1 MLPRYVALI
10 PLIVLTGICG
20 STAGA
25 EVDVQADED
34 TLRAAR
40 LRIDGPSLLEL
51 FRKRT
56 PDADSQ
62 ARIQTL
68 IAQLGS
74 DSFCE
79 REEASEELTGYGVAA
94 AGLLRAATHH
104 ADLEIRW
111 RARDALAL
119 IEPND
124 LSTEV
129 LIAALHV
136 LGHRKPARM
145 VEVLLDYAPHA
156 ADAEIVEE
164 LCLAL
169 SSAAVLDRRDAR
181 PTGGAN
187 PQLVRALTDKSPI
200 KKALAAAA
208 LCRGGC
214 REQLPSVRRL
224 LRDSD
229 PQVRRRVALSLLEA
243 REKSAV
249 PVLIDLLTE
258 LPITDAEHVESML
271 LQVSGDTA
279 PKGNL
284 DDRGDAGPTMRGKYR
299 DAWAEWW
306 KQHGEELDLAKVE
319 LASQWRGYTLA
330 VCSTAFRAGRG
341 VRGARFGCV
350 LELDA
355 QGRTRWQ
362 IKGLS
367 YPVDAQVL
375 DERRVLVTE
384 YRPGQVT
391 EYNHNGVVLRRISVP
406 DQPLTARRL
415 ANGNTLITTYSRV
428 FEVDRQDKEVWT
440 TSGNRFDA
448 IAAACP
454 LPVGEVGVCFRSGE
468 FVRVGR
474 NGKVRASFRGIGRL
488 FGPYGAHIQ
497 GLPNGHILVPQYHDN
512 KVVEFDRKG
521 REVWSASYPRPIC
534 AQRLPNGR
542 TLVASYG
549 STFYVELDKS
559 GREVKRRDCDA
570 PLMFV
575 AGR

>member
-1 MLPRYVALI
+1 MLPRYITLI
-10 PLIVLTGICG
+10 PLLVLTGIWG
-20 STAGA
+20 SAAGGETDA
-25 EVDVQADED
+25 QADEE
-34 TLRAAR
+34 TLRTAR

-62 ARIQTL
+62 ARIQSL
-68 IAQLGS
+68 IAQLGN
-74 DSFCE
+74 DSFSE
-79 REEASEELTGYGVAA
+79 REEASEELTGHGVAA
-94 AGLLRAATHH
+94 VGLLRAALHH

-119 IEPND
+119 IEQSD
-124 LSTEV
+124 VSTEV
-129 LIAALHV
+129 LIAALRM
-136 LGHRKPARM
+136 LGRHKPPRLA
-145 VEVLLDYAPHA
+145 EVLLDYAPHA

-164 LCLAL
+164 LCLSL
-169 SSAAVLDRRDAR
+169 SSAAVRD
-181 PTGGAN
+181 GDAN
-187 PQLVRALTDKSPI
+187 PHLVRALTDKTPI

-208 LCRGGC
+208 LCCGGC

-224 LRDSD
+224 LRDSN
-229 PQVRRRVALSLLEA
+229 PQVRRRVALALLEV

-258 LPITDAEHVESML
+258 LPLAQAEHAESML
-271 LQVSGDTA
+271 LQISGDTA
-279 PKGNL
+279 PKGSL
-284 DDRGDAGPTMRGKYR
+284 DANRAKYR

-306 KQHGEELDLAKVE
+306 KQQGEGLDLAEIE
-319 LASQWRGYTLA
+319 LAPHWRGYTLA
-330 VCSTAFRAGRG
+330 ICSTAFRAGRG
-341 VRGARFGCV
+341 ARGFRFGSI

-367 YPVDAQVL
+367 SPVDAQVL

-391 EYNHNGVVLRRISVP
+391 ERNHKGEILRRISVP
-406 DQPLTARRL
+406 DQPLSARRL
-415 ANGNTLITTYSRV
+415 DNGNTLIATYSRV
-428 FEVDRQDKEVWT
+428 FEIDRHDKEVWT

-454 LPVGEVGVCFRSGE
+454 LPVGEIGICFRSGE

-474 NGKVRASFRGIGRL
+474 NGKVRASFRGVGRL
-488 FGPYGAHIQ
+488 YGSSGAHIQ
-497 GLPNGHILVPQYHDN
+497 GLPNGHVMVPQYHDN

-521 REVWSASYPRPIC
+521 REVWSVSYPRPIC

-549 STFYVELDKS
+549 STFYAELDKN

-575 AGR
+575 NGR